1 MSSIAIP
8 QSFPVRRYGTYAVVA
23 LVVLVSLMVTW
34 FAITRGG
41 DAGSVVSSAYYTIN
55 PISMEVTVT
64 KDGELQAISNT
75 EIVCPVE
82 GQSVIQSIV
91 KEGTTVKKGDV
102 IAVIETTDLT
112 QKMETALLD
121 LQKAEADLTAA
132 KEAKEIQESTNV
144 ANLEAANVELV
155 LARLDL
161 EEYVQGT
168 FPKLLAS
175 SKRDVEM
182 ARIAVKTKE
191 QDLAQ
196 QQALFA
202 KGFVNASDVKTGE
215 INLIKEQNTLA
226 SVEADLRV
234 LEKYTY
240 EKESTD
246 RKNKVAQAEKK
257 LVRVQRENMSNLAQK
272 QASYNAAEQSLA
284 LRRRQMENYKNQLEA
299 ATIKAPSDGLV
310 VYGSSGGWG
319 RRDTPIQAGANVRFQ
334 ETLIRLPDTSRM
346 KAVARIQE
354 AQVSKLRVDQ
364 NKPMRAVLKIAGLP
378 NPMGGWVSNISVMA
392 DSGSRWFNPDSKEYP
407 VDVTLDTTPSGLK
420 PGTSVEVKVYVERV
434 NDALAVPLPA
444 LYSAGPDSYVFQRD
458 GNGGHRPVK
467 VRIGSVNDTH
477 AQILDGAK
485 QGDQVLLL
493 QAGQGRELL
502 EKAGIKVQAATRPS
516 VLDDVPP
523 NMPLDRGPSGGGQ
536 QGGQGGPGV
545 SRGNGTGNGDTP
557 TTNSSGGSGR
567 RRGTRP
573 PGGDGTG
580 GGNPGG
586 GSSGGSPRP
595 AATPAS

>member
-1 MSSIAIP
+1 MSSIAMP
-8 QSFPVRRYGTYAVVA
+8 QSVPVRRYTTWVVA
-23 LVVLVSLMVTW
+23 LVIALLAVGVTW
-34 FAITRGG
+34 FTITGDGVVGG
-41 DAGSVVSSAYYTIN
+41 GGAPSAYYTIN

-64 KDGELQAISNT
+64 KDGELQAINNT

-161 EEYVQGT
+161 EEYVNGT
-168 FPKLLAS
+168 YPKLLAS

-182 ARIAVKTKE
+182 ARISVKTKE

-257 LVRVQRENMSNLAQK
+257 LVRVQRENMSQLAQK
-272 QASYNAAEQSLA
+272 QADFNAKEQSLA
-284 LRRRQMENYKNQLEA
+284 LRRRQMENYKAQLEA

-319 RRDTPIQAGANVRFQ
+319 RRETPIQAGANVRFQ
-334 ETLIRLPDTSRM
+334 ETLIRLPDTTRM

-354 AQVSKLRVDQ
+354 AQVSKLRVDPQ
-364 NKPMRAVLKIAGLP
+364 RPMRAVLKIAGLP

-407 VDVTLDTTPSGLK
+407 VDVTLDTTPPGLK
-420 PGTSVEVKVYVERV
+420 PGTTTEVKVYVERI
-434 NDALAVPLPA
+434 NEALAVPLPA
-444 LYSAGPDSYVFQRD
+444 LYSAGPDSYVFERD
-458 GNGGHRPVK
+458 GKGGHKPVK
-467 VRIGSVNDTH
+467 VKIGSVNDTH
-477 AQILDGAK
+477 AQILDGIK
-485 QGDQVLLL
+485 QSDQVLLL

-502 EKAGIKVQAATRPS
+502 EKAGIKVAAATRPS
-516 VLDDVPP
+516 VLDDVPV
-523 NMPLDRGPSGGGQ
+523 MPMDRGPSS
-536 QGGQGGPGV
+536 GGPGAG
-545 SRGNGTGNGDTP
+545 RGNGAGSSANGETP
-557 TTNSSGGSGR
+557 TTNPTGGR

-573 PGGDGTG
+573 PAGEGTG
-580 GGNPGG
+580 GGNT
-586 GSSGGSPRP
+586 GSGVGSGAPRP

>member
-1 MSSIAIP
+1 MSSIALP
-8 QSFPVRRYGTYAVVA
+8 QALPTRRYTTWAIALAFALLAVGA
-23 LVVLVSLMVTW
+23 TW
-34 FAITRGG
+34 FVVSGAGT
-41 DAGSVVSSAYYTIN
+41 AGSAVSSAYYTIH
-55 PISMEVTVT
+55 PMSMEVTVT
-64 KDGELQAISNT
+64 KDGELQAVNNT

-102 IAVIETTDLT
+102 IAVIETTELT
-112 QKMETALLD
+112 QKMETQLLD
-121 LQKAEADLTAA
+121 LQKAEAELTAA

-155 LARLDL
+155 LARLDY
-161 EEYVQGT
+161 EEYIHGT

-182 ARIAVKTKE
+182 AQISVKTKE

-202 KGFVNASDVKTGE
+202 KGFVNASDVKTAE

-257 LVRVQRENMSNLAQK
+257 LVRVQRENMSQLAQK
-272 QASYNAAEQSLA
+272 QADFNAKEQSLA
-284 LRRRQMENYKNQLEA
+284 LRRRQMDNLQSQLEA

-310 VYGSSGGWG
+310 VYGSSGGYG
-319 RRDTPIQAGANVRFQ
+319 RRDTPIQAGATVRFQ

-354 AQVSKLRVDQ
+354 AQVNKLRVDPSR
-364 NKPMRAVLKIAGLP
+364 PMRAVLKIAGIP
-378 NPMGGWVSNISVMA
+378 EPMGGWVSNISVMA
-392 DSGSRWFNPDSKEYP
+392 DSGSRWWNPDSKEYP
-407 VDVTLDTTPSGLK
+407 VDITLDYTPPGLK
-420 PGTSVEVKVYVERV
+420 PGVTTEVKIYIERI
-434 NDALAVPLPA
+434 NNALAVPLAA
-444 LYSAGPDSYVFQRD
+444 LYSAGPDSYLFQRD
-458 GNGGHRPVK
+458 GRGGHTPLKVK
-467 VRIGSVNDTH
+467 IGAVNDTH
-477 AQILDGAK
+477 AQVLEGASA
-485 QGDQVLLL
+485 GDQVLLL

-502 EKAGIKVQAATRPS
+502 EKAGIKIAPATRPA
-516 VLDDVPP
+516 VLDEVPP
-523 NMPLDRGPSGGGQ
+523 IPLDRGPSPGANRGNNDNDNASGDRPTTSPSRGERRRR
-536 QGGQGGPGV
+536 QGGAGGNVEGANGPSTLPS
-545 SRGNGTGNGDTP
+545 SRG
-557 TTNSSGGSGR
+557 
-567 RRGTRP
+567 
-573 PGGDGTG
+573 
-580 GGNPGG
+580 
-586 GSSGGSPRP
+586 
-595 AATPAS
+595 

>member
-1 MSSIAIP
+1 MP
-8 QSFPVRRYGTYAVVA
+8 QSVPVRRYTTWVVAVVIA
-23 LVVLVSLMVTW
+23 LLAVGVTW
-34 FAITRGG
+34 FTITGDGVAGG
-41 DAGSVVSSAYYTIN
+41 GGASSSYYTIN

-121 LQKAEADLTAA
+121 LQKSEADLTAA

-161 EEYVQGT
+161 EEYVNGT
-168 FPKLLAS
+168 YPKLLAS

-272 QASYNAAEQSLA
+272 QAAFNAAEQSLS

-354 AQVSKLRVDQ
+354 AQVSKLRVDPQ
-364 NKPMRAVLKIAGLP
+364 RPMRAVLKIAGIP

-407 VDVTLDTTPSGLK
+407 VDVTLDTTPPGLK
-420 PGTSVEVKVYVERV
+420 PGTTTEVKVYVERI
-434 NDALAVPLPA
+434 NEALAVPLPA

-458 GNGGHRPVK
+458 GKGDHKPVK
-467 VRIGSVNDTH
+467 VKIGSVNDTH
-477 AQILDGAK
+477 AQILDGLK
-485 QGDQVLLL
+485 QSDQVLLL

-516 VLDDVPP
+516 VLDNVPV
-523 NMPLDRGPSGGGQ
+523 MPMDRGPSS
-536 QGGQGGPGV
+536 GGPGAG
-545 SRGNGTGNGDTP
+545 RGNGAGGAAGSGNGETP
-557 TTNSSGGSGR
+557 TTNPTGGR
-567 RRGTRP
+567 RRGNRP
-573 PGGDGTG
+573 PGGGGGDGTG
-580 GGNPGG
+580 GGGTSGGGG
-586 GSSGGSPRP
+586 GSGGTPRP

>member
-1 MSSIAIP
+1 MSSIAIS
-8 QSFPVRRYGTYAVVA
+8 QSLPARRWTAWVIAGVIALLAVG
-23 LVVLVSLMVTW
+23 VTW
-34 FAITRGG
+34 FFV
-41 DAGSVVSSAYYTIN
+41 AGPRTGAVVGSAYYTIN

-64 KDGELQAISNT
+64 KDGELQAISNQ

-102 IAVIETTDLT
+102 IAVIETTDLQT
-112 QKMETALLD
+112 KMETATLD
-121 LQKAEADLTAA
+121 VQKAEADLTTA

-161 EEYVQGT
+161 EEYVNGT

-182 ARIAVKTKE
+182 ARISVKTKE

-196 QQALFA
+196 QQSLFA
-202 KGFVNASDVKTGE
+202 KGFVNATDVKTAE
-215 INLIKEQNTLA
+215 INLIKEQNNLA
-226 SVEADLRV
+226 TVEADLNV

-257 LVRVQRENMSNLAQK
+257 LVRVQRENMSSLAQK
-272 QASYNAAEQSLA
+272 LADYNAKEQSLT
-284 LRRRQMENYKNQLEA
+284 LRKRQLDNLKTQLAA
-299 ATIKAPSDGLV
+299 ATIKAPADGLV

-319 RRDTPIQAGANVRFQ
+319 RRDTPIQAGATVRFQ

-354 AQVSKLRVDQ
+354 AQVAKIRVDP
-364 NKPMRAVLKIAGLP
+364 NKPMRAVMSKISGIP
-378 NPMGGWVSNISVMA
+378 TPIGGWVSNISVMA
-392 DSGSRWFNPDSKEYP
+392 DSGSGYRWNPDSKEYP
-407 VDVTLDTTPSGLK
+407 VDVTLDSTPPGLK
-420 PGTSVEVKVYVERV
+420 PGMTTEVKIYVQRV

-444 LYSAGPDSYVFQRD
+444 LYSAGPDSYVFVRD
-458 GNGGHRPVK
+458 GAEGHKPVK
-467 VRIGSVNDTH
+467 VKIGAVNDTH
-477 AQILDGAK
+477 AQIVEGVAK
-485 QGDQVLLL
+485 GDQVLLL

-502 EKAGIKVQAATRPS
+502 EKAGIKIAPATRPS
-516 VLDDVPP
+516 VVDDMPP
-523 NMPLDRGPSGGGQ
+523 MPIDRGPASPGNGR
-536 QGGQGGPGV
+536 GQGM
-545 SRGNGTGNGDTP
+545 SNGGDTP
-557 TTNSSGGSGR
+557 TTNPSGTGTSGSSRRRRSSGDGS
-567 RRGTRP
+567 
-573 PGGDGTG
+573 
-580 GGNPGG
+580 NGG
-586 GSSGGSPRP
+586 GSNGGGSQRPP
-595 AATPAS
+595 AAVTPAPAS

>member
-8 QSFPVRRYGTYAVVA
+8 HALPARRNATWVIALAVA
-23 LVVLVSLMVTW
+23 LAGIGVTW
-34 FAITRGG
+34 FAVSGG
-41 DAGSVVSSAYYTIN
+41 TADGGAPSSAYYTVS

-64 KDGELQAISNT
+64 KDGELQAINNT
-75 EIVCPVE
+75 EIDCPVE
-82 GQSVIQSIV
+82 GSSVIQSIV
-91 KEGTTVKKGDV
+91 KEGTTVKKGEI
-102 IAVIETTDLT
+102 IAVIETTELT

-155 LARLDL
+155 LARLDW
-161 EEYVQGT
+161 EEYMQGT
-168 FPKLLAS
+168 YPKLLAS

-182 ARIAVKTKE
+182 ALISVKTKE

-257 LVRVQRENMSNLAQK
+257 LVRVQRENMSQLAQK
-272 QASYNAAEQSLA
+272 QADFSAKQQSLA
-284 LRRRQMENYKNQLEA
+284 LRTRQMDNYKAQLEA

-310 VYGSSGGWG
+310 VYGSSGGYG

-354 AQVSKLRVDQ
+354 AQVSKLRVDPSR
-364 NKPMRAVLKIAGLP
+364 PMRAVLKVAGIPDPL
-378 NPMGGWVSNISVMA
+378 GGWVSNISVMA
-392 DSGSRWFNPDSKEYP
+392 DSGGRWWNPDSKEYP
-407 VDVTLDTTPSGLK
+407 VDITLDTTPAGMK
-420 PGTSVEVKVYVERV
+420 PGVSTEVKIYVERI
-434 NDALAVPLPA
+434 NNALAVPLAA
-444 LYSAGPDSYVFQRD
+444 LYSAGRDSYLFQRD
-458 GNGGHRPVK
+458 GTGGNRPVK
-467 VRIGSVNDTH
+467 VTIGSVNDTH
-477 AQILDGAK
+477 AQVLEGMSA
-485 QGDQVLLL
+485 GDQVLLL

-502 EKAGIKVQAATRPS
+502 EKAGVKITAATRPA
-516 VLDDVPP
+516 VLDDAPP
-523 NMPLDRGPSGGGQ
+523 APADRDGKDKDSAGDTVKTPTTSPSGGTTTSAS
-536 QGGQGGPGV
+536 QGFRQAV
-545 SRGNGTGNGDTP
+545 AQDSV
-557 TTNSSGGSGR
+557 
-567 RRGTRP
+567 
-573 PGGDGTG
+573 
-580 GGNPGG
+580 
-586 GSSGGSPRP
+586 
-595 AATPAS
+595 